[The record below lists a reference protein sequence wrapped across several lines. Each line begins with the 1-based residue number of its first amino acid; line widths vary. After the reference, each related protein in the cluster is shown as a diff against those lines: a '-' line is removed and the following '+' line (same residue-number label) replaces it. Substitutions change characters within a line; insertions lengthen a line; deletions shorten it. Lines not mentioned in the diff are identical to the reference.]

1 MYKFTVTIPSIQK
14 DGTPVYPPA
23 RYQAVCDVRD
33 GLTGQF
39 GGCTLVEGEGAWKHS
54 DGRIVV
60 ERVTLVSTLVDE
72 DRLQEAGEAFDG
84 IAKYL
89 KDALNQEC
97 VLVTRENAQAWFV

>member
-1 MYKFTVTIPSIQK
+1 MLKFTVAVPSIQK
-14 DGTPVYPPA
+14 NGIPVYPPA
-23 RYQAVCDVRD
+23 RFQAVCDVRD

-39 GGCTLVEGEGAWKHS
+39 GGCTIVEGEGAWKHE

-72 DRLQEAGEAFDG
+72 DRADEAAEAFDG

-89 KDALNQEC
+89 KTALNQEC
-97 VLVTRENAQAWFV
+97 VLVTREVVQAWFV